1 MTAQSSKE
9 KPKACGCDMCRRGKA
24 TESGHSTRKSEERAF
39 RHAAKITLAKQGVD
53 ADVPIAPR
61 GTYTD

>member
-9 KPKACGCDMCRRGKA
+9 KPKACGCAACKRGKGSEA
-24 TESGHSTRKSEERAF
+24 GQCTRRQEERAF
-39 RHAAKITLAKQGVD
+39 RHAAKIELAKQGVD
-53 ADVPIAPR
+53 AYVPIAPR

>member
-1 MTAQSSKE
+1 
-9 KPKACGCDMCRRGKA
+9 MCRRGKA